1 MRIMSQP
8 DNDHPNAQAAIER
21 LAHVLG
27 ADCVSRGTAIGERY
41 YTNYGEAPGERPLAL
56 VRPRTVDEVSR
67 ALATCNALHVSVV
80 VQGGM
85 TGLAGGASPRASD
98 VVLSLER
105 LVGVEE
111 IDRDAA
117 TVTVWAGTTLQAV
130 QEAVEEAGFTLG
142 IDLGARGSCQI
153 GGNVATNAG
162 GNRVI
167 RYGTTREQVLG
178 LEAVLADGTVLS
190 SLNKMLKNNAGY
202 DLRQLFVG
210 SEGTL
215 GVVTRVVLK
224 MHPRLA
230 NPATAFCVTSNFRQ
244 TLALLHAA
252 RAALPELT
260 SFEVMWPRFCA
271 YVAAHTPDLR
281 VPFQSAPGLRVIIE
295 CAGRDAGETAERFE
309 TVLAEWL
316 ERGLID
322 DAALAQSEADTR
334 AFWTLREGLAIDA
347 LPDLI
352 NFDVS
357 LPHGRMEAFVAQ
369 CEAALD
375 ARWPG
380 AHVFFFGHLGDGNL
394 HLCVSAHYAAGESA
408 EDVDALVYRF
418 VGEAGGSISAEHGI
432 GLYKRAWLHVSRSPE
447 EIAAMRRLK
456 QAFDPHGILNPGKVI

>member
-1 MRIMSQP
+1 MNQP
-8 DNDHPNAQAAIER
+8 EDGFPSGEAAIER
-21 LAHVLG
+21 LTHVLG
-27 ADCVSRGTAIGERY
+27 ADRVCRGEAIGERY
-41 YTNYGEAPGERPLAL
+41 FTNYGEPPGARPLAL
-56 VRPRTVDEVSR
+56 VRPRSVDEVSR
-67 ALATCNALHVSVV
+67 TLALCHELHVPVV

-85 TGLAGGASPRASD
+85 TGLAGGASPRACD

-105 LVGVEE
+105 ITGIDE

-117 TVTVWAGTTLQAV
+117 TITAWAGTTLQAV

-142 IDLGARGSCQI
+142 VDLGARGSCQI

-167 RYGTTREQVLG
+167 RYGTMREQVLG
-178 LEAVLADGTVLS
+178 LEVVLADGTVLS

-202 DLRQLFVG
+202 DLRQLFIG

-215 GVVTRVVLK
+215 GVVTRVVLR

-230 NPATAFCVTSNFRQ
+230 APATALCVTANFGQ
-244 TLALLHAA
+244 ALALLHVA
-252 RAALPELT
+252 RATLPELS
-260 SFEVMWPRFCA
+260 SFEVMWPRFCR
-271 YVAAHTPDLR
+271 YVTTHTADLR
-281 VPFQSAPGLRVIIE
+281 VPFSAGPGMRVLIE
-295 CAGRDAGETAERFE
+295 CAGRDAQETAERFE
-309 TVLAEWL
+309 AALADWL

-322 DAALAQSEADTR
+322 DAALAQSEADTK

-380 AHVFFFGHLGDGNL
+380 AQVLFFGHLGDGNL
-394 HLCVSAHYAAGESA
+394 HLCVSAPYAQGERA
-408 EDVDALVYRF
+408 EDVEALVYRL

-432 GLYKRAWLHVSRSPE
+432 GLYKRAWLGFSRSPD

-456 QAFDPHGILNPGKVI
+456 QAFDPRGILNPGKVI

>member
-1 MRIMSQP
+1 MNQP
-8 DNDHPNAQAAIER
+8 EVGFLNAEAAVER
-21 LAHVLG
+21 LVHVLG
-27 ADCVSRGTAIGERY
+27 ADCVSRGDAIGERY
-41 YTNYGEAPGERPLAL
+41 FTNYGETPGARPLAL
-56 VRPRTVDEVSR
+56 VRPRSVDEVSR
-67 ALATCNALHVSVV
+67 ALALCDALHVPVV
-80 VQGGM
+80 VQGGN
-85 TGLAGGASPRASD
+85 TGLAGGACPRACD

-105 LVGVEE
+105 LTGIEE

-117 TVTVWAGTTLQAV
+117 TVTAWAGTTLQAV

-142 IDLGARGSCQI
+142 VDLGARGSCQI

-167 RYGTTREQVLG
+167 RYGTIREQVLG

-215 GVVTRVVLK
+215 GVITRVVLR

-230 NPATAFCVTSNFRQ
+230 APATALCVTANFSQ
-244 TLALLHAA
+244 ALALLHAA
-252 RAALPELT
+252 RAALPELA
-260 SFEVMWPRFCA
+260 SFEVMWPRFCT
-271 YVAAHTPDLR
+271 YVTANTPDLR
-281 VPFQSAPGLRVIIE
+281 VPFAAESGLRVLID
-295 CAGRDAGETAERFE
+295 CAGRNAQETAERFQDA
-309 TVLAEWL
+309 LADWL

-357 LPHGRMEAFVAQ
+357 LPHGHMEAFVAR
-369 CEAALD
+369 CENALD

-380 AHVFFFGHLGDGNL
+380 AQVLFFGHLGDGNL
-394 HLCVSAHYAAGESA
+394 HLCVSAPYAQEESA
-408 EDVDALVYRF
+408 QDVEALVYRF

-432 GLYKRAWLHVSRSPE
+432 GLYKRDWLHFSRSPE

-456 QAFDPHGILNPGKVI
+456 QAFDPRGILNPGKVI